1 MTGPQEGAVT
11 GWFSTSRTTVQWA
24 VLLVLSVALVAVME
38 WAELPA
44 ALLMG
49 PMAAGIVLGVNA
61 ASIRATGPAFIFGQG
76 IIGCL
81 IANAINPQIVGTFM
95 LSWPLFLPVVVSVL
109 VASSFLGWLMSRWSN
124 LPGSTAVWGSSPGAA
139 TAMMLMAHAF
149 GADAR
154 LVAFMQY
161 LRVVFVA
168 ASAALVARFWVGLPQ
183 AALAAGTWF
192 PPPDWPAFA
201 GTLALAVG
209 GGWLGTRLKLPAG
222 AFLVP
227 MIAGAVLHASGIM
240 TIALPPWLLAASY
253 AFVGWNIGL
262 RFTRPIIMHASR
274 ALPQMVLSIL
284 LLLAFCGGLAFILS
298 EATGIDPLTAYLA
311 TSPGGMDAIA
321 IIAAAAKVDLPFV
334 MTLQTVRFVIVL
346 FLGPPLARF
355 VARRTGER
363 PAPVEPR

>member
-1 MTGPQEGAVT
+1 ML
-11 GWFSTSRTTVQWA
+11 QWT
-24 VLLVLSVALVAVME
+24 VLLAISVALVAGME
-38 WAELPA
+38 WIDMPA

-49 PMAAGIVLGVNA
+49 PMAAGIVLGLNA
-61 ASIRATGPAFIFGQG
+61 ATIRASGPGFTFGQA

-81 IANAINPQIVGTFM
+81 IARAIDPQIVGTFL
-95 LSWPLFLPVVVSVL
+95 LSWPLFLPVVMSVL
-109 VASSFLGWLMSRWSN
+109 AASSVLGWLMSRWSN

-139 TAMMLMAHAF
+139 TAMMLMAQAF

-168 ASAALVARFWVGLPQ
+168 VSAALVARFWVGLPAT
-183 AALAAGTWF
+183 AASAIIWF
-192 PPPDWPAFA
+192 PPLDWTAFA
-201 GTLALAVG
+201 GTLLLAGG
-209 GGWLGTRLKLPAG
+209 GGWIGARLKLPAG

-227 MIAGAVLHASGIM
+227 MIAGAVLHATGLM
-240 TIALPPWLLAASY
+240 TIELPPWLLAASY

-321 IIAAAAKVDLPFV
+321 IIAAAAAKVDLPFV

-355 VARRTGER
+355 VAKRTGS
-363 PAPVEPR
+363 